1 MDAMV
6 VVQGIG
12 SSCCS
17 RKKMQKKKKYKKLVA
32 KRRPARP
39 KIGAQKPTCALFQT
53 ICHQNL
59 TLI

>member
-1 MDAMV
+1 MDAMDL
-6 VVQGIG
+6 VQDIG

-17 RKKMQKKKKYKKLVA
+17 RKKMQKKNYKKLVA

-59 TLI
+59 ILI